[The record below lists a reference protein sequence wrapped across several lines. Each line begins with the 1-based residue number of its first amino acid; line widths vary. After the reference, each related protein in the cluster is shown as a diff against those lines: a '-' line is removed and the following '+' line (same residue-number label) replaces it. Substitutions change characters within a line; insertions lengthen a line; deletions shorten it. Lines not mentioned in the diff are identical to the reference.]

1 MGTVADPTPVAR
13 CKKEDRTLT
22 IPESQRPW
30 VADEHIA
37 KEVAERVPPPR
48 STRPPIPA
56 RRPPITAR
64 PALVRRETAA
74 RAPM

>member
-37 KEVAERVPPPR
+37 KEVAERVPR
-48 STRPPIPA
+48 K
-56 RRPPITAR
+56 
-64 PALVRRETAA
+64 
-74 RAPM
+74 